1 MNHITLVG
9 RTTSNIELKYTQG
22 GTAYAH
28 FTLAIDRKKDKDG
41 TKKTDFIPCTAWS
54 KGAEILSKYVSKGH
68 RLGVE
73 GRLQSRQYE
82 KDGKKITTYEVVVND
97 FEFLQPKGQGQTQED
112 ISDEEIPF

>member
-1 MNHITLVG
+1 MNHIVLIG

-28 FTLAIDRKKDKDG
+28 FTLAVDRKKDKDG
-41 TKKTDFIPCTAWS
+41 NRQADFINCIAWS
-54 KGAEILSKYVSKGH
+54 KGAEILSKYVAKGH

-82 KDGKKITTYEVVVND
+82 KDGKKITAYEVVVND
-97 FEFLQPKGQGQTQED
+97 FEFLQPKGQEQGQPD